1 MVWSEHDMQMIADLA
16 DRIHVRDMARASP
29 RGPPRTSC
37 ADRRRICERFLA
49 APRHFPHMAT
59 RKNLSIVHGD
69 APVWNVF
76 LPNDDS
82 AGGERLL
89 ARATIGSG
97 LFDKAS
103 IERYLRIT
111 CRTSRNGSLE
121 I

>member
-1 MVWSEHDMQMIADLA
+1 MGRLPIAMSLC
-16 DRIHVRDMARASP
+16 RVVVRELPKPMAAPPHSP
-29 RGPPRTSC
+29 R
-37 ADRRRICERFLA
+37 
-49 APRHFPHMAT
+49 MAT
-59 RKNLSIVHGD
+59 RKNLGIVHGD

-76 LPNDDS
+76 PPNEDS
-82 AGGERLL
+82 TGCERLF

-111 CRTSRNGSLE
+111 RRTSRNGSLE